1 VFASD
6 QAAVATGGIHR
17 NHVVRFVDIHPDYRA
32 RTEVSDICSAL
43 NTLTTKTG
51 EPMHTTPDTD
61 DKARVG
67 DVVPTLQLAATSGQ
81 LVTVPHPAG
90 DYVHL
95 QLRRFAGCP
104 ICNLHLRSIVTRHD
118 EIRSH
123 GIREV
128 VVFHSTAAELV
139 KHEAELPFPLIA
151 DPERM
156 LYRRFGVKRRPRSVL
171 SPRPLGAAIAGL
183 ASALRKHSTKRGPLG
198 PVKPTGGRL
207 GLPADFLI
215 APDGRITA
223 LKYGRHAYDQW
234 TVEEL
239 LDHARPMPA

>member
-1 VFASD
+1 MH
-6 QAAVATGGIHR
+6 AT
-17 NHVVRFVDIHPDYRA
+17 
-32 RTEVSDICSAL
+32 SS
-43 NTLTTKTG
+43 
-51 EPMHTTPDTD
+51 TD
-61 DKARVG
+61 NKARAG
-67 DVVPTLQLAATSGQ
+67 DAFPTLDLKAASGQ
-81 LVTVPHPAG
+81 RVTVPDPAG

-118 EIRSH
+118 EIRAN

-128 VVFHSTAAELV
+128 VVFHATAAELT

-151 DPERM
+151 DPERA
-156 LYRRFGVKRRPRSVL
+156 LYRRLGVERRPRSVL
-171 SPRPLGAAIAGL
+171 SPRAQRAAIAGL
-183 ASALRKHSTKRGPLG
+183 ATALGKHSTKTGFLG

-215 APDGRITA
+215 APDGRITT

-234 TVEEL
+234 TVDEL
-239 LDHARPMPA
+239 LDHAHPVSA

>member
-1 VFASD
+1 M
-6 QAAVATGGIHR
+6 HR
-17 NHVVRFVDIHPDYRA
+17 
-32 RTEVSDICSAL
+32 TSETS
-43 NTLTTKTG
+43 
-51 EPMHTTPDTD
+51 

-67 DVVPTLQLAATSGQ
+67 DAFPTLELTATSGR
-81 LVTVPHPAG
+81 LVTVPDPGG

-104 ICNLHLRSIVTRHD
+104 ICNLHLRSIVARQD
-118 EIRSH
+118 QIRSR

-128 VVFHSTAAELV
+128 IVFHSTAAELA

-151 DPERM
+151 DPKRE
-156 LYRRFGVKRRPRSVL
+156 LYRRLAVERRL
-171 SPRPLGAAIAGL
+171 SSLLRLRALRAAVAGL
-183 ASALRKHSTKRGPLG
+183 IAAFAKRSTKRGALG
-198 PVKPTGGRL
+198 PIKPTGGRL

-234 TVEEL
+234 TVDEL
-239 LDHARPMPA
+239 LNHAGPVSASRTDRVGSAQSDEPSHANPLPERSMRGARG